1 MLYDTLYVRRMVTL
15 LRFIS
20 LFESGVCLVGRRTSR
35 YKDTGGLKRTASML
49 VRLELRVYGKRK
61 EPGSEPKSSGR
72 DQLVMSFV

>member
-1 MLYDTLYVRRMVTL
+1 
-15 LRFIS
+15 
-20 LFESGVCLVGRRTSR
+20 
-35 YKDTGGLKRTASML
+35 ML